1 MTCQHGWQ
9 KTIVSI
15 DKFNKTIGNIVCWIT
30 IPLIL
35 GMVYEVL
42 ARKLFLA
49 PTIWA
54 YDMSRFLYGA
64 LFMLG
69 AGYALS
75 KGVHIR
81 ADFLYRNFKT
91 KTQGKIDF
99 WLYLLFYFPGLIVFL
114 YMTTIFVQESIMRNE
129 RGMDTTWMP
138 YMWPIKSCLWFG
150 IIFLLIQGVSEL
162 FKSYY
167 AMTKG
172 RWPWTRMISHLI
184 DPAILGFILIGVMLF
199 AIFIGFPISFTL
211 IFLGFVFGYLGFGKL
226 VFYLMTLQFSMVM
239 TEQTL
244 AAVPLFVFMGI
255 MMEQAGLMERLF
267 SAFQMMLAKVRG
279 SLYYAVLF
287 VSVIFAAA
295 TGIVGASV
303 TILGIM
309 AAKSMNKSGY
319 DVKLAAGTITAGG
332 TLGILI
338 PPSIMLV
345 VMGPIMEIPVTDLFA
360 AAILPGILLA
370 CLYAAY
376 TTVRCIIN
384 PKLGPTVPEELRAK
398 SMKDVWIENFFLD

>member
-1 MTCQHGWQ
+1 MSEKPSKLDISDEMIAERRGGSDKMPDDMPSWMAN
-9 KTIVSI
+9 TIIKI
-15 DKFNKTIGNIVCWIT
+15 DKFSKIVGSIVCWILV
-30 IPLIL
+30 PLIFA
-35 GMVYEVL
+35 MTYEVL

-54 YDMSRFLYGA
+54 YDISRFLYGA

-150 IIFLLIQGVSEL
+150 IIFLLVQGVSEL

-172 RWPWTRMISHLI
+172 RWP
-184 DPAILGFILIGVMLF
+184 G
-199 AIFIGFPISFTL
+199 
-211 IFLGFVFGYLGFGKL
+211 
-226 VFYLMTLQFSMVM
+226 Q
-239 TEQTL
+239 E
-244 AAVPLFVFMGI
+244 
-255 MMEQAGLMERLF
+255 
-267 SAFQMMLAKVRG
+267 
-279 SLYYAVLF
+279 
-287 VSVIFAAA
+287 
-295 TGIVGASV
+295 
-303 TILGIM
+303 
-309 AAKSMNKSGY
+309 
-319 DVKLAAGTITAGG
+319 
-332 TLGILI
+332 
-338 PPSIMLV
+338 
-345 VMGPIMEIPVTDLFA
+345 
-360 AAILPGILLA
+360 
-370 CLYAAY
+370 
-376 TTVRCIIN
+376 
-384 PKLGPTVPEELRAK
+384 
-398 SMKDVWIENFFLD
+398 

>member
-1 MTCQHGWQ
+1 MTDKPTNLDVSDEMIAERRGGSGKMPDDMPTWMA

-91 KTQGKIDF
+91 KTQGRIDF

-138 YMWPIKSCLWFG
+138 FMWPIKSCLWFG
-150 IIFLLIQGVSEL
+150 IIFLLVQGVSEL

-172 RWPWTRMISHLI
+172 RWP
-184 DPAILGFILIGVMLF
+184 G
-199 AIFIGFPISFTL
+199 
-211 IFLGFVFGYLGFGKL
+211 
-226 VFYLMTLQFSMVM
+226 Q
-239 TEQTL
+239 E
-244 AAVPLFVFMGI
+244 
-255 MMEQAGLMERLF
+255 
-267 SAFQMMLAKVRG
+267 
-279 SLYYAVLF
+279 
-287 VSVIFAAA
+287 
-295 TGIVGASV
+295 
-303 TILGIM
+303 
-309 AAKSMNKSGY
+309 
-319 DVKLAAGTITAGG
+319 
-332 TLGILI
+332 
-338 PPSIMLV
+338 
-345 VMGPIMEIPVTDLFA
+345 
-360 AAILPGILLA
+360 
-370 CLYAAY
+370 
-376 TTVRCIIN
+376 
-384 PKLGPTVPEELRAK
+384 
-398 SMKDVWIENFFLD
+398 